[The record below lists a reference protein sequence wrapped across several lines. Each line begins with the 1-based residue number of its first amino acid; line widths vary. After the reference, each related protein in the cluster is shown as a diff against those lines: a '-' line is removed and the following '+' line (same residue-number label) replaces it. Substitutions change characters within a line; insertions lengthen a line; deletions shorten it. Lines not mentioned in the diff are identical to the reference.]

1 MESIITT
8 LTVLI
13 LIMSAL
19 IIYKQ
24 KTIINNLEERVDL
37 TQNLYKELLELY
49 NTVYAEWE
57 KNNK

>member
-1 MESIITT
+1 
-8 LTVLI
+8 
-13 LIMSAL
+13 MSAL